1 MVLAACDYLAGLNT
15 ACSRTYRQFRPLIEA
30 RVQAELYELLLR
42 CFEASPADGR
52 SANAEITATV
62 VSWAIFGAGLRWS
75 QGGEPGTVE
84 EYADQALSAIAGG
97 LGS

>member
-1 MVLAACDYLAGLNT
+1 MPDPSRPGREELGAMVLAACDYLAGLNT

-52 SANAEITATV
+52 EQ
-62 VSWAIFGAGLRWS
+62 AGTCQWG
-75 QGGEPGTVE
+75 QHPGR
-84 EYADQALSAIAGG
+84 QHW
-97 LGS
+97 

>member
-1 MVLAACDYLAGLNT
+1 MVLAACDYLSGLNT
-15 ACSRTYRQFRPLIEA
+15 ACSRTDRQFRPLIEA

-42 CFEASPADGR
+42 WIWALPADDR
-52 SANAEITATV
+52 PADEEITATV

-75 QGGEPGTVE
+75 RGGESGTVE
-84 EYADQALSAIAGG
+84 EFADQALSAIAGG